1 MHKKRIPPSTIVATA
16 LVLLGFTAAQA
27 NAQTLFRCGKTYQD
41 RPCDTGQESKLY
53 VPTRPAASG
62 MQGSGDAACAQ
73 RGVDAQKVAWTRE
86 AGAVLEQQ
94 LAKARHDGER
104 KLIADVY
111 SKRGTSAEIR
121 ASIEAE
127 CVAEKERA
135 ARFGNGA
142 PAPST
147 PDNAGAAAKS
157 DKGTRQQ
164 SEERYAGNAA
174 ASEAERKR
182 MACVR
187 LRAEL
192 EAIREQ
198 QRTGGSAATMD
209 ALSREKSDIER
220 QLSRDAC

>member
-1 MHKKRIPPSTIVATA
+1 MHTKRIPPSRIAATTFVFLA
-16 LVLLGFTAAQA
+16 FAAAQA

-41 RPCDTGQESKLY
+41 RPCETGQETKLY

-86 AGAVLEQQ
+86 AGALLEQQ

-104 KLIADVY
+104 KLITDVY

-121 ASIEAE
+121 ESIEAE

-135 ARFGNGA
+135 ARFGRGA

-157 DKGTRQQ
+157 NTGARHQD
-164 SEERYAGNAA
+164 EERYSGNTAAGD
-174 ASEAERKR
+174 AERKR

-187 LRAEL
+187 LRTEL

-209 ALSREKSDIER
+209 ALNREKSDIER
-220 QLSRDAC
+220 RLSHEAC